1 MIIMGTFKQSIELEQ
16 ALAVLENKFV
26 PREQI
31 LVVFMDENPS
41 NSQLKGRTK
50 SIRSN
55 GFEVGLATATGFA
68 VVGASVGFK
77 LTPGPILCGLIA
89 TIIGYFIGYGIY
101 YFLNK
106 NKASI
111 PSARTLTEVTVMI
124 RCKENEASLIKDVL
138 WKYQALTVG
147 LVNDD

>member
-1 MIIMGTFKQSIELEQ
+1 
-16 ALAVLENKFV
+16 
-26 PREQI
+26 
-31 LVVFMDENPS
+31 MDENPS
-41 NSQLKGRTK
+41 DSQSKGRTN

-77 LTPGPILCGLIA
+77 LTPGPIICGLIA
-89 TIIGYFIGYGIY
+89 TFIGYFIGYGIY
-101 YFLNK
+101 YFLNR
-106 NKASI
+106 NKVSN
-111 PSARTLTEVTVMI
+111 PSARTLTEVAVMI

-147 LVNDD
+147 VVNDP